1 MTKIYVDEG
10 GEGGEGG
17 EGEEKLKSSTAENLV
32 PIPRFKMAAATM
44 ACSRM
49 CFSSSF
55 GARFA
60 LSSIRV
66 NQGII

>member
-1 MTKIYVDEG
+1 MREG
-10 GEGGEGG
+10 RKERSN
-17 EGEEKLKSSTAENLV
+17 LTASRGPGKENSYQSHLDQTS
-32 PIPRFKMAAATM
+32 FKMAAVGM

-66 NQGII
+66 NQGMI